1 MIPDLLKDAEEKM
14 KKAVEATQQEFAQIR
29 TGRANPGLVEH
40 IKVDVY
46 GSTLPINQLAA
57 VTVPEPRQL
66 LITPYDKNVI
76 AAIEKTLMKSDLGM
90 TPNSDGLSIRLN
102 IPQLNEQRRKDL
114 TKQVNQKAE
123 HGRVSIRTVRQ
134 EVQKKLQQ
142 AKKSSEISED
152 DERRAMDSLQK
163 LVDRYIVQV
172 DDITKVKD
180 AELLEV

>member
-46 GSTLPINQLAA
+46 GSALPINQLAA

-66 LITPYDKNVI
+66 LITPYDKNVMS
-76 AAIEKTLMKSDLGM
+76 AIEKTLMKSDLGM
-90 TPNSDGLSIRLN
+90 TPNSDGVSIRLN

-114 TKQVNQKAE
+114 AKQVNQKAE

-142 AKKSSEISED
+142 AKKSSDISED

>member
-66 LITPYDKNVI
+66 LITPYDKNVMS
-76 AAIEKTLMKSDLGM
+76 AIEKTLMKSDLGM
-90 TPNSDGLSIRLN
+90 TPNSDGISIRLN

-114 TKQVNQKAE
+114 AKQVNQKAE

-142 AKKSSEISED
+142 AKKSSDISED
-152 DERRAMDSLQK
+152 DERRSMDSLQK